1 MQNTGCLDKNVV
13 KNHLFTLTCLPDA
26 YFPHH
31 LPNPPPEF
39 RIFWTSDLATS
50 KNPPGPQNWTCSW
63 RTLTGGYRPVSYVR
77 LNDYIPVIPTL
88 FDITKPTITIKSTY
102 FSSLSK
108 INTLRYDQWLWGNR
122 SFYIYNRVITDIL
135 LLKLPQ
141 SLNQS
146 QVVML

>member
-1 MQNTGCLDKNVV
+1 MV
-13 KNHLFTLTCLPDA
+13 KNDQFSLTCSPYVYLRHHPKPLLP
-26 YFPHH
+26 
-31 LPNPPPEF
+31 LPSPEF
-39 RIFWTSDLATS
+39 RKFLNFRFGYVKKPIHPQPKIGPSHRELRLWGL
-50 KNPPGPQNWTCSW
+50 PGC
-63 RTLTGGYRPVSYVR
+63 YRLVSYVR
-77 LNDYIPVIPTL
+77 LNYYIPVISTL
-88 FDITKPTITIKSTY
+88 FDITKPTIIIKSTY
-102 FSSLSK
+102 FRSLSK